1 MLKFLP
7 ILIILSF
14 LSACGGGK
22 YQENMSKIDELYGY
36 CDNPARGLKKGT
48 VKYKDCMAKQR
59 AQGEQLFDLDG
70 DLNDLIKGRNQTIV
84 QYTVNPSLWSASLEV
99 TEKYALKIADNQGG
113 YIETDW
119 IYDTN
124 NTLQRC
130 LIKIKITSQELISTG
145 VESVFVCENKQN
157 DLWISDKKDYSQEE
171 KQLTLKILDL
181 ASTQA
186 NTSL

>member
-7 ILIILSF
+7 ILLIFSF
-14 LSACGGGK
+14 LSACGGGN
-22 YQENMSKIDELYGY
+22 YQENMSKIDDLYGY
-36 CDNPARGLKKGT
+36 CDNPARGLQKGT
-48 VKYKDCMAKQR
+48 VKYKDCIAKQR
-59 AQGEQLFDLDG
+59 AQGETLFNLEG

-84 QYTVNPSLWSASLEV
+84 QYSVNPSLWRASLEV
-99 TEKYALKIADNQGG
+99 TEKYSLKIADNQGG

-119 IYDTN
+119 IYDIKN
-124 NTLQRC
+124 NLQRC

-145 VESVFVCENKQN
+145 VESVFVCENKQA
-157 DLWISDKKDYSQEE
+157 DLWVTDNKDYYQEE

-181 ASTQA
+181 ASTLA